1 MASAGVAR
9 FRLGCY
15 HHPDWGSGSPDTF
28 NGGYRPM
35 MQVTER
41 VQSWPIELCFASQVY
56 VSVVAIAMLFKQAWE
71 WML

>member
-1 MASAGVAR
+1 
-9 FRLGCY
+9 
-15 HHPDWGSGSPDTF
+15 
-28 NGGYRPM
+28 M